1 VEEPSE
7 RGASPAVPGKNRLPR
22 VVNGDGD
29 DFQGSAGLIIIH
41 PSFAVADH
49 DALIA
54 DEQIAPHG
62 GGDCRLDLGREDPR
76 VIGAR
81 RSGAAV
87 VTGRPGDKSTV
98 SGCFTIAVR
107 AA

>member
-1 VEEPSE
+1 VEDPSG
-7 RGASPAVPGKNRLPR
+7 RGASPAVPCKNRLPR
-22 VVNGDGD
+22 VVNGD
-29 DFQGSAGLIIIH
+29 DFHGSAGPIH
-41 PSFAVADH
+41 PNLSVADH

-76 VIGAR
+76 VIGAQG
-81 RSGAAV
+81 SGAAV